1 MSYTVFAVTDK
12 GAVDELYEDDLVSR
26 QSITVRDGSA
36 LELDDDVRYILLE
49 GSDEA
54 QDKAGE
60 LLGDAAETLDDEE
73 AEEVFEAIKDRDQAG
88 AQGMGAIFGD

>member
-60 LLGDAAETLDDEE
+60 LLGDAAETLDDED

>member
-60 LLGDAAETLDDEE
+60 LLGDAAETLDDED
-73 AEEVFEAIKDRDQAG
+73 AKEVFEAIKDRDQAG

>member
-1 MSYTVFAVTDK
+1 MSYTVFAITDK
-12 GAVDELYEDDLVSR
+12 GAVDDLYEDDLVSR

-54 QDKAGE
+54 QDKAAE
-60 LLGDAAETLDDEE
+60 LLGDDAETLDDEE
-73 AEEVFEAIKDRDQAG
+73 AETVYDAIKERDEAG

>member
-1 MSYTVFAVTDK
+1 MSYTVFAVADK
-12 GAVDELYEDDLVSR
+12 GAVDDLYEDDLVSR

-36 LELDDDVRYILLE
+36 LGRDDDVRYILLE

-54 QDKAGE
+54 QAKAEE
-60 LLGDAAETLDDEE
+60 LLGDAADTLAEDE
-73 AEEVFEAIKDRDQAG
+73 AEEIFEAIKERDEAG